1 VRVKPPDDLDPRSF
15 LEHADEWLVQLRE
28 QHADGAV
35 RRDDLEGNEAWNRL
49 SGEPELFGVETM
61 KIEDPPGWQVSFW
74 ALEFVRE
81 QPLESAL
88 RAAIAMELR
97 GVAGVTE
104 VREEDR
110 EVYWVAGSTSGD
122 DLTRAA
128 ARAVDSF
135 ADRLRAEFP
144 DLR

>member
-1 VRVKPPDDLDPRSF
+1 MAGFVL
-15 LEHADEWLVQLRE
+15 
-28 QHADGAV
+28 
-35 RRDDLEGNEAWNRL
+35 
-49 SGEPELFGVETM
+49 
-61 KIEDPPGWQVSFW
+61 